1 MANDEVQLIVEL
13 VEAIPGA
20 RLSEPFSSHTIP
32 ARRGGGCYAEV
43 LPFQPGVRSSR
54 FCQGNSSL
62 TSSLTASLG
71 YLETTMRTRTSVE
84 ALRREVPQ
92 RIHISPGID
101 VLTLDAS
108 PAALTY

>member
-1 MANDEVQLIVEL
+1 MANDEVQLIVGL

-54 FCQGNSSL
+54 FFVKV
-62 TSSLTASLG
+62 T
-71 YLETTMRTRTSVE
+71 YLLPLLLPLLLVIWKTTMRTRTSVE
-84 ALRREVPQ
+84 ALRREVP
-92 RIHISPGID
+92 H
-101 VLTLDAS
+101 AEN
-108 PAALTY
+108 TYITRH